1 MLKRVLLSDITDHA
15 LLAQLLRHLL
25 ELLHHGPLQKPLRQI
40 SYETMVNEKTMVYL
54 CQLPVEDLY
63 AYNIGA
69 ADYHCVLERLLK
81 VHPTIKLWQTDT
93 GELFIEI

>member
-1 MLKRVLLSDITDHA
+1 MLKRVLLSDITDYA

-25 ELLHHGPLQKPLRQI
+25 ELLQHGPLQKPLRQI
-40 SYETMVNEKTMVYL
+40 SYETSVHEKTMVYL
-54 CQLPVEDLY
+54 CHLPVEDHY

-69 ADYHCVLERLLK
+69 ADYHCVLERLLNL
-81 VHPTIKLWQTDT
+81 HPTIKLWQTDT

>member
-1 MLKRVLLSDITDHA
+1 MLKRVLLSDITDYA

-25 ELLHHGPLQKPLRQI
+25 ELLQHGPLQKPLRQI
-40 SYETMVNEKTMVYL
+40 SYETMVAEKIMVYL
-54 CQLPVEDLY
+54 SQMPIEDFDT
-63 AYNIGA
+63 YNIDA

>member
-1 MLKRVLLSDITDHA
+1 
-15 LLAQLLRHLL
+15 
-25 ELLHHGPLQKPLRQI
+25 
-40 SYETMVNEKTMVYL
+40 MVNEKTMVYL

>member
-1 MLKRVLLSDITDHA
+1 MKRLLLSNITDHA

-25 ELLHHGPLQKPLRQI
+25 ERLHSAPLQKPLRQI
-40 SYETMVNEKTMVYL
+40 SYETMINEKTMVYL
-54 CQLPVEDLY
+54 CQLPVEDLC

-69 ADYHCVLERLLK
+69 ADYHCVLERLLNL
-81 VHPTIKLWQTDT
+81 HPTIKLWQTDT

>member
-63 AYNIGA
+63 AYNINA

-81 VHPTIKLWQTDT
+81 VHPTIKLWQTDS